1 MKVLIIIGSQSD
13 IKIVILIDKFNCTLR
28 FYQMDK
34 RTILLWKLD
43 HLSRCYPNMVIPYYQ
58 NHSIDKLK
66 VDYQRELV
74 TVKKYLDK
82 LTIEEASYHFDMSIQ
97 MWLEFL
103 HHEINDIDVKHHIQ
117 RLQSHIYS
125 IDDISSILEY
135 CNNIDTN
142 HEIQLYLCV
151 SVIYRFISDGP
162 LSQYKDIIIDSIKDQ
177 GVLYHLVGDFND
189 NYDIPTIKEAVS
201 DD

>member
-1 MKVLIIIGSQSD
+1 
-13 IKIVILIDKFNCTLR
+13 
-28 FYQMDK
+28 MDEQ
-34 RTILLWKLD
+34 TILLWKLD
-43 HLSRCYPNMVIPYYQ
+43 HLSRCYPNIVIPHH

-66 VDYQRELV
+66 VDYQRELIAIKNYIAGQKITEV
-74 TVKKYLDK
+74 HRY
-82 LTIEEASYHFDMSIQ
+82 FNRSIQ

-103 HHEINDIDVKHHIQ
+103 CSKIGDLEVKHYIQ
-117 RLQSHIYS
+117 QLQSHIYS
-125 IDDISSILEY
+125 IDNISPIIEY
-135 CNNIDTN
+135 CIDHCIGDAN
-142 HEIQLYLCV
+142 HEMQLYLCV